1 MNKTRIIHL
10 ALPLLLTLS
19 FSSCVIYHPHNIDI
33 PLLHEKGELAVDAS
47 VSLSAPLLG
56 APALNGTL
64 SYAPLNHMGVQVAGS
79 FSDIN
84 SFYAQAAAGG
94 FIPMG
99 NAVLEGYVGYGY
111 GTSVHNTP
119 QKMDDTH
126 YRVDGHYG
134 LLFGQLNLG
143 WVNLANGIF
152 DIGFGLKGG
161 ILSPDFDK
169 KRVLE
174 DGETE
179 FMESYIG
186 HNYLLQPQIMVRTGW
201 KQIKFSFNMGYA
213 YLTDW
218 PEENNYFN
226 YEHISIG
233 LGVHFDF

>member
-1 MNKTRIIHL
+1 MRKNSIKSLICVI
-10 ALPLLLTLS
+10 LS
-19 FSSCVIYHPHNIDI
+19 LFATSCVVYHPHNVDI
-33 PLLHEKGELAVDAS
+33 PLLHQKGELEVDANC
-47 VSLSAPLLG
+47 SLSVPLLEG
-56 APALNGTL
+56 SAFNATV
-64 SYAPLNHMGVQVAGS
+64 SYAPLNHVGVQVAGS

-119 QKMDDTH
+119 QKKDDTH

-174 DGETE
+174 NGETE
-179 FMESYIG
+179 FMESFIG

-201 KQIKFSFNMGYA
+201 KQMKFSFNIGYA